1 MNINI
6 NELSQ
11 QFQGA
16 TLPSLVE
23 KHVRTHDEDLLL
35 NAIRQT
41 FDEFPPQMR
50 STINSYTEEYVT
62 EWWFNEKAMSLDL
75 GALLLGTIVDLM
87 EWANENDHTF
97 SEKEL
102 FDIFNIMVMKVA
114 RFAHESKSFRKA
126 LGVKKG
132 VFS

>member
-1 MNINI
+1 MNTSID
-6 NELSQ
+6 ELSG
-11 QFQGA
+11 QFHGT
-16 TLPSLVE
+16 TLPKLVE

-35 NAIRQT
+35 NAIKQT

-50 STINSYTEEYVT
+50 PTINSYTEDYVSVC
-62 EWWFNEKAMSLDL
+62 WFNKKAMSLDL
-75 GALLLGTIVDLM
+75 GALLLGTIVDLK
-87 EWANENDHTF
+87 EWAKENDHSF

-114 RFAHESKSFRKA
+114 RFAHESKSFRKDI
-126 LGVKKG
+126 GIKKG